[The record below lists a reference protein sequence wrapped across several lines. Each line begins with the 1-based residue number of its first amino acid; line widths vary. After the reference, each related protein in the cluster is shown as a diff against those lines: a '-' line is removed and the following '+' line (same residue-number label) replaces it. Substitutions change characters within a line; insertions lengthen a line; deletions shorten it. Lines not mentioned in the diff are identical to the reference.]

1 MSNEYLPTAY
11 INTLKRNENIL
22 AFTIAG
28 LNSSLGTPCYWVD
41 SIGSHDFPASGDKL
55 GFFYSSDFGGTF
67 SFYLTDY
74 SAASH
79 QYQSLGVRKVD

>member
-1 MSNEYLPTAY
+1 MSNEYLPDTY
-11 INTLKRNENIL
+11 KNTLKRNENIL

-41 SIGSHDFPASGDKL
+41 STGSHDFPASGDKL

-67 SFYLTDY
+67 SFHLTDY
-74 SAASH
+74 SAASYG
-79 QYQSLGVRKVD
+79 YQSLGVRKVD